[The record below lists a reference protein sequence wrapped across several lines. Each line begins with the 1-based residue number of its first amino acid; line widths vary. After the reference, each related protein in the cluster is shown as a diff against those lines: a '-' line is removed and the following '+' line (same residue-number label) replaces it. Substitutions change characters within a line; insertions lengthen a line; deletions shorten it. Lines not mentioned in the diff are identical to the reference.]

1 MMKNVKDLE
10 SILDKEIAK
19 LMDISPAYLNDAGKA
34 ALEAYK
40 AANWYCGF
48 YENLRGLLADENF
61 MDLVNISGKHPEYY
75 NVIKKINR
83 AIEKAAKEFK
93 ED

>member
-1 MMKNVKDLE
+1 MMKNIKDLE

-19 LMDISPAYLNDAGKA
+19 LMDISPAYLSEAGKA

-48 YENLRGLLADENF
+48 YDTLDGLWSNDQNF
-61 MDLVNISGKHPEYY
+61 RDLVNVSGKHPEYY
-75 NVIKKINR
+75 KVIKMINR
-83 AIEKAAKEFK
+83 AIEKALGHRE
-93 ED
+93 